1 MIDAPSG
8 IRGSAFGTVNSTPVT
23 NIVIGAVARDDK
35 ADRTGVQAGR
45 VVRIGVAEG
54 NAHELFPF
62 QLHNAPFEFIRD
74 DER

>member
-1 MIDAPSG
+1 MKM
-8 IRGSAFGTVNSTPVT
+8 

-54 NAHELFPF
+54 NELRELLPM
-62 QLHNAPFEFIRD
+62 LPRPAEAPSVSLSLGLRNANSQ
-74 DER
+74 

>member
-1 MIDAPSG
+1 M
-8 IRGSAFGTVNSTPVT
+8 
-23 NIVIGAVARDDK
+23 NIVISAVAGDDK

-54 NAHELFPF
+54 YAHELFPF
-62 QLHNAPFEFIRD
+62 QFNNAPFEFIRY